1 MTGAEFKWVAG
12 GCHGRAVLLEVA
24 LPEVSEAHPS
34 NFSMCARRGYV
45 PLIVPEGRFRLV
57 CGEDQ
62 ITSYVFNT
70 GVAKHTFC
78 KACGIKSFYRPR
90 SNPNGWS
97 INARCLDEPVAMDL
111 SAFDGQNWESYADTL
126 AHLSED
132 GA

>member
-12 GCHGRAVLLEVA
+12 GCHCRAVRFEVA
-24 LPEVSEAHPS
+24 LPEVSEAHS
-34 NFSMCARRGYV
+34 CNCSMCARTGYV
-45 PLIVPEGRFRLV
+45 HLIVPESRFRLV

-62 ITSYVFNT
+62 ITTYVFNT

-111 SAFDGQNWESYADTL
+111 SAFDGQNWESHADTL